1 MKQITKLVFTII
13 SLFVVVILSSNIPK
27 SLGADDADTLYNGVY
42 FASYWCSSC
51 QGLEDDGVIQMLE
64 DDGYLILKYYLED
77 DEDNLKLLSDYQ
89 YTYDFPLSEDQ
100 IPILFVGSTFY
111 SGRTAIREG
120 VLNNEIQLIMDSEN
134 LLPLQA
140 SVPSDFSLIYFIL
153 LGFVDGINPC
163 AIAMLLLFI
172 SLLRFTKNKR
182 ILLGVSLTFISAI
195 YISYFLFGTFLY
207 QFLEQFNSGSFIVR
221 AIPWIIVAIAGFLF
235 LLNMYDFIIT
245 SNKRYDKVKNQLP
258 KGIQKFN
265 KKLMSA
271 FTKRMD
277 EGSWSLYLITFI
289 IGLVISLT
297 EFLCTG
303 QAYLTAIL
311 TLIHNTE
318 YIGRGVILLL
328 FYNLIFVLPLI
339 IISFI
344 AIKTQSI
351 TSIAAF
357 MRERLNLIKLFS
369 ALVFLA
375 IFIYYLFF
383 VILVN

>member
-1 MKQITKLVFTII
+1 MKLLTKFVFTTI
-13 SLFVVVILSSNIPK
+13 SILAVIILSSNLL
-27 SLGADDADTLYNGVY
+27 SSFGADDDTIYDGVY
-42 FASYWCSSC
+42 FASHWCSDC
-51 QGLEDDGVIQMLE
+51 QGLAEDGVIEMLE
-64 DDGYLILKYYLED
+64 NEGYLILKYYLED
-77 DEDNLKLLSDYQ
+77 DENNLKLLSDYQ

-100 IPILFVGSTFY
+100 VPVLFVGSTYFA
-111 SGRTAIREG
+111 GRTAIREG
-120 VLNNEIQLIMDSEN
+120 VISNEIQLIMDTEN

-140 SVPSDFSLIYFIL
+140 SIPSDFSLIYFIL
-153 LGFVDGINPC
+153 LGLVDGINPC

-195 YISYFLFGTFLY
+195 FISYFLFGTFLY

-221 AIPWIIVAIAGFLF
+221 AIPWIIAVIAGFLF

-245 SNKRYDKVKNQLP
+245 TNKRYDKVKNQLP

-265 KKLMSA
+265 KKLMAA

-289 IGLVISLT
+289 IGIVISLT

-311 TLIHNTE
+311 TLIHSTE

-339 IISFI
+339 IIAVI
-344 AIKTQSI
+344 AIMSQSI
-351 TSIAAF
+351 TPIAAF

-375 IFIYYLFF
+375 IFIYYMFF
-383 VILVN
+383 VIFVN

>member
-1 MKQITKLVFTII
+1 MKQLIKFIFSTMIIFVIIT
-13 SLFVVVILSSNIPK
+13 LSSSNF
-27 SLGADDADTLYNGVY
+27 STFGADDITYDAVY
-42 FASYWCSSC
+42 FASHWCTDC
-51 QGLEDDGVIQMLE
+51 QGLESDGSIQTLQDE
-64 DDGYLILKYYLED
+64 GYLILIYYLED
-77 DEDNLKLLSDYQ
+77 DVNNPGLLSDYQ
-89 YTYDFPLSEDQ
+89 YTYDFLMTDDQ
-100 IPILFVGSTFY
+100 IPVLFVGSTYFA
-111 SGRTAIREG
+111 GRTAIREG
-120 VLNNEIQLIMDSEN
+120 VQNNEIQIVMDTQS
-134 LLPLQA
+134 LLPLQ
-140 SVPSDFSLIYFIL
+140 SSTINEFSLISYIL
-153 LGFVDGINPC
+153 LGLVDGINPC

-195 YISYFLFGTFLY
+195 FISYFLFGTFLY
-207 QFLEQFNSGSFIVR
+207 QFLGQFNSASFIIQAV
-221 AIPWIIVAIAGFLF
+221 PWIITSIALFLF

-265 KKLMSA
+265 KRLISA

-277 EGSWSLYLITFI
+277 EGRISLYLITFT
-289 IGLVISLT
+289 IGILISFT

-311 TLIHNTE
+311 TLIHDSSHT
-318 YIGRGVILLL
+318 RSGVLLL
-328 FYNLIFVLPLI
+328 LLYNFIFVLPLI
-339 IISFI
+339 IIAFI

-375 IFIYYLFF
+375 IFIYYVFF
-383 VILVN
+383 VIFVN